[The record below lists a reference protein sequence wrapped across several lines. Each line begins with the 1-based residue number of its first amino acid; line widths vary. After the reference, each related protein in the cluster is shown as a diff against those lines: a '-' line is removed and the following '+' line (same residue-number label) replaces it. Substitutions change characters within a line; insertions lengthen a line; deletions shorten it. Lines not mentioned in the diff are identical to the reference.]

1 MIRTMQTTPAST
13 RPHVVIIGCGF
24 GGLEAARKLQRADV
38 DVTVID
44 KTNHHLFQ
52 PLLYQVAT
60 AGLAAPSIAAPVR
73 TLFRKQ
79 ANVTTLLAEVTGI
92 DPAAH
97 SIQLADGSHV
107 AYDHLIVAAGAT
119 HSYFGHDEWA
129 PAAPGLK
136 TLADAFEIRRRVL
149 MSFETAETTT
159 DPERRRALLTFV
171 VIGAGPTGVEMAGT
185 LAEIA
190 KHTLAGE
197 FRRIDPGSAQVLL
210 VEGGPR
216 VLQAMPESLSQK
228 ALEQLERL
236 GVEVR
241 LNARVTAIDNAG
253 LEVQTGG
260 GPDGA
265 PLQSY
270 RIPSSCVVW
279 AAGVAA
285 SPLGRLLGN
294 ATGVECDR
302 AGRIKVEPDLSLA
315 GHPEISVVGD
325 LAATMSHAPGKP
337 PKPVPGVSPGAKQ
350 AGRAAAAN
358 ILRRLA
364 GQPTVPFCYADYGNL
379 ATIGRNSAV
388 VDLGTPFGPLR
399 FSGRLAWLFWLFAHA
414 YFLIG
419 FRNRV
424 VVMWDWAS
432 AYWSFQ
438 RNARV
443 VADVQGRS
451 ES

>member
-1 MIRTMQTTPAST
+1 MAS
-13 RPHVVIIGCGF
+13 V
-24 GGLEAARKLQRADV
+24 
-38 DVTVID
+38 
-44 KTNHHLFQ
+44 
-52 PLLYQVAT
+52 
-60 AGLAAPSIAAPVR
+60 
-73 TLFRKQ
+73 
-79 ANVTTLLAEVTGI
+79 
-92 DPAAH
+92 
-97 SIQLADGSHV
+97 
-107 AYDHLIVAAGAT
+107 
-119 HSYFGHDEWA
+119 
-129 PAAPGLK
+129 APGLK

-149 MSFETAETTT
+149 LSFEAAEITA
-159 DPERRRALLTFV
+159 DLERRRALLTFV

-190 KHTLAGE
+190 KHTLSGE
-197 FRRIDPGSAQVLL
+197 FRHIDPGSAQVLL
-210 VEGGPR
+210 IEGGPR

-228 ALEQLERL
+228 ALEQLEKL

-241 LNARVTAIDNAG
+241 LNARVTAIDATG
-253 LEVQTGG
+253 LEVQSGG
-260 GPDGA
+260 GADGA
-265 PLQSY
+265 PATSY
-270 RIPSSCVVW
+270 RIDTSCVVW

-285 SPLGRLLGN
+285 SPLGRMLGE

-325 LAATMSHAPGKP
+325 LAAALSHAPGKP

-350 AGRAAAAN
+350 MGRAAAAN
-358 ILRRLA
+358 ILRRIKGEQTA
-364 GQPTVPFCYADYGNL
+364 PFRYRDYGNL

-419 FRNRV
+419 FRNRI
-424 VVMWDWAS
+424 VVMMDWAS

>member
-1 MIRTMQTTPAST
+1 MIRTMQTTPASP

-73 TLFRKQ
+73 ALFRKQ

-92 DPAAH
+92 DPAAR
-97 SIQLADGSHV
+97 SIQLADGSLV

-149 MSFETAETTT
+149 MSFETAETTP

-190 KHTLAGE
+190 KHTLSGE

-216 VLQAMPESLSQK
+216 VLQAMPENLSQK

-241 LNARVTAIDNAG
+241 LNARVTAIDNTG

-285 SPLGRLLGN
+285 SPLGRMLGN

-325 LAATMSHAPGKP
+325 LAAAMSHAPGKP

-364 GQPTVPFCYADYGNL
+364 GQPTVPFRYADYGNL

-399 FSGRLAWLFWLFAHA
+399 FSGRFAWLFWLFAHA

>member
-1 MIRTMQTTPAST
+1 MQTNTSSSGPA
-13 RPHVVIIGCGF
+13 RPRVVIVGCGF

-73 TLFRKQ
+73 SLFRKQ
-79 ANVTTLLAEVTGI
+79 PNITTLLGEVSAI
-92 DPAAH
+92 DPAGRTV
-97 SIQLADGSHV
+97 QLASGTAV
-107 AYDHLIVAAGAT
+107 PYDHLIVAAGAT

-129 PAAPGLK
+129 PVAPGLK

-149 MSFETAETTT
+149 LSFETAETTT
-159 DPERRRALLTFV
+159 DPDRRRALLTFV

-190 KHTLAGE
+190 KHTLSGE
-197 FRRIDPGSAQVLL
+197 FRHIDPSSSQVLL

-228 ALEQLERL
+228 ALEQLEKL

-241 LNARVTAIDNAG
+241 LNARVTAIDATG

-260 GPDGA
+260 GADGA
-265 PLQSY
+265 PVASY
-270 RIPSSCVVW
+270 RIDSSCVVW

-285 SPLGRLLGN
+285 SPLGRMLGT

-325 LAATMSHAPGKP
+325 LAAAMSNAPGKP

-350 AGRAAAAN
+350 MGRAAASN
-358 ILRRLA
+358 ILRRIA
-364 GQPTVPFCYADYGNL
+364 GQPTVPFRYADYGNL

-424 VVMWDWAS
+424 VVMMDWAG

-443 VADVQGRS
+443 VADVQGKS